1 VPEAEHSIG
10 TANRDAGATGR
21 PAFVLRVILLV
32 AVVSSIFHYTDNY
45 IRFDEYPQDEPE
57 LVTRPMVPLSWL
69 ALSAFAVLG
78 YTLYRRGRWAPA
90 AACLAVYS
98 ISGLISPLH
107 YASGALSEFD
117 TFQHLFILTD
127 GIAGLAVL
135 GFAAWLVLARQPH
148 RFAINRTPGPAE
160 PLR

>member
-1 VPEAEHSIG
+1 
-10 TANRDAGATGR
+10 
-21 PAFVLRVILLV
+21 
-32 AVVSSIFHYTDNY
+32 
-45 IRFDEYPQDEPE
+45 
-57 LVTRPMVPLSWL
+57 MVPLSWL